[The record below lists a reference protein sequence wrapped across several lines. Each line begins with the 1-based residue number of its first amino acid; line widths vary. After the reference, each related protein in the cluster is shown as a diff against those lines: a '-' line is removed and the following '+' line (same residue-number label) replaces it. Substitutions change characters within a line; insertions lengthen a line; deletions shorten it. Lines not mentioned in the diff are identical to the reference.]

1 MLLSSGLYD
10 ALLEKQ
16 YLIPHKEVTLSDK
29 KTEAWKIVKPET
41 IPFIS
46 YPYEWG
52 FSMVKDA
59 ALLTLRIQ
67 KIALAHGMSLKD
79 ASAFNIQFFKGKP
92 ILIDTLSFEKYEE
105 GKPWVAYKQ
114 FIEHFVAP
122 LALMS
127 MVDIRLNRLT
137 ATFLDGIPVELA
149 AKMLPFHAKFNFNL
163 LIHINAHAST
173 QKKFAD
179 KKLGS
184 DVKKRR
190 FGKQALLG
198 LIDNLEGTVKGFS
211 WSPKGT
217 QWEDYYEED
226 KNNYKSESFRH
237 KAELVEQFLVIAKAK
252 KVWDLGA
259 NTGFFSGVAKK
270 TGADVLSFDI
280 DYGAI
285 EKNYHDVTRDKEE
298 KVLPLFSDLTNTTP
312 AVGWEGKERM
322 SLFER
327 ANADA
332 MLALALIHH
341 LAIGNNV
348 PFAFMAEGFSRLG
361 KYLIIEFIEKD
372 DSQVQ
377 ILLANRKDIFKEYT
391 KEHFEKAFS
400 AFFQIKKAVSIK
412 GSKRTLYLMEKKG
425 K

>member
-1 MLLSSGLYD
+1 ML
-10 ALLEKQ
+10 
-16 YLIPHKEVTLSDK
+16 
-29 KTEAWKIVKPET
+29 
-41 IPFIS
+41 
-46 YPYEWG
+46 
-52 FSMVKDA
+52 KDA

-67 KIALAHGMSLKD
+67 KLALAHGMSLKD
-79 ASAFNIQFFKGKP
+79 ASAFNIQFLKGKP

-122 LALMS
+122 LSLMS
-127 MVDIRLNRLT
+127 MVDIRLGRLT

-149 AKMLPFHAKFNFNL
+149 ARMLPLRAKFNFNL

-173 QKKFAD
+173 QRKFAD

-198 LIDNLEGTVKGFS
+198 LIDNLEGTVKGFT

-226 KNNYKSESFRH
+226 KNNYKNESFKH
-237 KAELVEQFLVIAKAK
+237 KAELVKQFLTIAKAK
-252 KVWDLGA
+252 VVWDLGA
-259 NTGFFSGVAKK
+259 NTGYFSGVARK

-285 EKNYHDVTRDKEE
+285 EKNYRDLEKNNEE
-298 KVLPLFSDLTNTTP
+298 KILPLFSDLTNPTSS
-312 AVGWEGKERM
+312 VGWEGKERL

-348 PFAFMAEGFSRLG
+348 PFIYMAEGFSRLG
-361 KYLIIEFIEKD
+361 KYLIVEFIEKD

-377 ILLANRKDIFKEYT
+377 ILLANRKDIFSEYT
-391 KEHFEKAFS
+391 KKDFEKAFS
-400 AFFQIKKAVSIK
+400 TFFNIRKAVAIK
-412 GSKRTLYLMEKKG
+412 GSKRTLYLMEKRG